1 MFWTDV
7 GSVPQILRAS
17 MDGKSRVVVASH
29 LENVVALAVDR
40 VADLLFWAQPTQ
52 IESSDLDG
60 KGRYVIV
67 EHKKEY
73 VECFEVT

>member
-17 MDGKSRVVVASH
+17 MDGKLRMVVASH
-29 LENVVALAVDR
+29 LENLVALAVDK
-40 VADLLFWAQPTQ
+40 VADLLFWAQPNQ

-60 KGRYVIV
+60 KGRYVKFV
-67 EHKKEY
+67 WH
-73 VECFEVT
+73 CRT